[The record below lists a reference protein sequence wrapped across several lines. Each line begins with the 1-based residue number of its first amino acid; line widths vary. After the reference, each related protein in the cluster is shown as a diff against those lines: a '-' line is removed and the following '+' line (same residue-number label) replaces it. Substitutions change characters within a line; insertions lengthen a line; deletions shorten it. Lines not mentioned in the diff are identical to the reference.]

1 MSEAQHQGKL
11 IYSSAPWKIYEQDAG
26 MGERDY
32 AVIINDIFYCRTDD
46 SQTAMKIVE
55 SIRSRPAPSPENH
68 DVDCAYMAGMH
79 DGQIKLKAHDTA
91 IRNATLDEVI
101 AFCEFPHSA
110 PLHEETAF
118 RVVRYAKS
126 LRTNQEPKP

>member
-1 MSEAQHQGKL
+1 MTQPAQHQGKL

-55 SIRSRPAPSPENH
+55 SIRSHPAHSLEDINEKIEHMKKHMTNLLEEYPDQYHMVLVS
-68 DVDCAYMAGMH
+68 GM
-79 DGQIKLKAHDTA
+79 LKH
-91 IRNATLDEVI
+91 LDE
-101 AFCEFPHSA
+101 
-110 PLHEETAF
+110 
-118 RVVRYAKS
+118 
-126 LRTNQEPKP
+126 LRRIGR